1 MDLMTRIPALEDAA
15 LSNLHENADR
25 LARTGSK
32 AQQAAATEIL
42 PALEAELAA
51 RKAAKLD
58 AAKKRRA
65 AARRPAKSA
74 SA

>member
-1 MDLMTRIPALEDAA
+1 LMTRIPSLEDSA
-15 LSNLHENADR
+15 LSNLHDNADR
-25 LARTGSK
+25 LAKTGTK

-65 AARRPAKSA
+65 AARRPTKKA